1 MCVVSLFCHYS
12 SRTKFGRRMDHLFT
26 DTDPK
31 AQPRVR
37 QLTPPTDDDIHKFDN
52 CNLLDDLDGPVYT
65 GNSDTYLLINNS
77 V

>member
-1 MCVVSLFCHYS
+1 
-12 SRTKFGRRMDHLFT
+12 MDHLFT

-37 QLTPPTDDDIHKFDN
+37 QLTPPPHDDIHKFDN
-52 CNLLDDLDGPVYT
+52 RNLLDDLDGPVYT
-65 GNSDTYLLINNS
+65 GDSDTDPLINNS